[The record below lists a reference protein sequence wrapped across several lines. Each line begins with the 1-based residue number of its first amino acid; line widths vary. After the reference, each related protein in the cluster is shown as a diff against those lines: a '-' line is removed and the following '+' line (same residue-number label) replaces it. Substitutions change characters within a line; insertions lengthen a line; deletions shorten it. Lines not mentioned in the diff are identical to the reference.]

1 MTVIE
6 KVAYLKGL
14 AEGLGLD
21 ENNKTDKLISAIIDV
36 LDDMALTLS
45 DIEDD
50 VADISDQVD
59 AVDEDL
65 ADVEEF
71 LYEDEDDDCD
81 CDCDCDDEFFQVT
94 CPECGEDIFVDDDM
108 LEDEFINCPACGT
121 KLEFDFDDCDCEDD
135 DCDCGCCDH

>member
-36 LDDMALTLS
+36 LDDMALTLC